1 MKDAGV
7 GFGQRW
13 NGRFGVRHGIG
24 QDGAIRCVE
33 GNPRWLRER
42 AHTVV
47 DVRATAWVAR
57 IYKSTSEESLQAKK
71 STGEEVYKRSLLA
84 APELCVEKAAE
95 EGAARDASHAC
106 AVKGGLWVGQLTD
119 A

>member
-1 MKDAGV
+1 MEDAGV

-47 DVRATAWVAR
+47 DVRATARVAR
-57 IYKSTSEESLQAKK
+57 ICKSTSEEK

-84 APELCVEKAAE
+84 APELSVEKAAE
-95 EGAARDASHAC
+95 EGAARDASHAS
-106 AVKGGLWVGQLTD
+106 AL
-119 A
+119 